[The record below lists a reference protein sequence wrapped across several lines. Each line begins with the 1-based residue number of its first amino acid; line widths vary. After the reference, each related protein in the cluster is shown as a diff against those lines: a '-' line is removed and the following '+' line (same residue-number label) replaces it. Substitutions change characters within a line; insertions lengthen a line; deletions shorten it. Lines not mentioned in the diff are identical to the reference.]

1 MSNAVSD
8 ESAPHASLI
17 RVENKIKD
25 KVTMGGQITGNG
37 FDVELVKKAEKRVES
52 LKDVFLDAVDKDMDR
67 LVAAYQ
73 QALDEPEKRSEHL
86 DTVQRVAHDIKGY
99 GTNVGYS
106 LLTRFGDSLSLF
118 LRKAEAPDDARVE
131 VTRVHVEAM
140 RLVLNEQITGDGG
153 ARGEALGAGL
163 DKAVR
168 KYLSDADF

>member
-1 MSNAVSD
+1 MSNAASD
-8 ESAPHASLI
+8 EPAPRASLI

-25 KVTMGGQITGNG
+25 KVTLGGQITGNG
-37 FDVELVKKAEKRVES
+37 FDSELLKKAEERVES
-52 LKDVFLDAVDKDMDR
+52 LRDVFLEAIDKDMAR

-73 QALDEPEKRSEHL
+73 QALNEPGKRSIHL
-86 DTVQRVAHDIKGY
+86 DTVQAAAHDIKSY
-99 GTNVGYS
+99 GTNVGYP

-118 LRKAEAPDDARVE
+118 LRKAEAPDNVRMDVS
-131 VTRVHVEAM
+131 RVHVEAM

-153 ARGEALGAGL
+153 TVGEALGAGL